1 MSVGKVGSEQPRQL
15 LQLFC
20 GAVQNFAAD
29 LRDHFGRGALEA
41 ADARQLA
48 DAVITGAG
56 GIICGVMAREMAK
69 KGAKVALLDL
79 FVENAQKIADEINAA
94 GGDAIAVKANV
105 LDRASLEEARDA
117 VVAKY
122 GHIDILINGA
132 GGNKKQ
138 ATVSPELDFFHL
150 DVDAFKWVFDLNVT
164 GAVLTTMVFGEL
176 LAKQGSG
183 NVINIASM
191 ATYHP
196 LTNTVAYC
204 GAKAAVANFT
214 EWMATHFNQNY
225 SKNIRVNAIAPGFL
239 LTTQNRFLMQKEDGT
254 PTDRGQ
260 RVLNKTPM
268 GRYGDPEEMAG
279 PVIWLCSEAA
289 SFVNGAVIPVDG
301 GFSAFWGI

>member
-1 MSVGKVGSEQPRQL
+1 MHEV
-15 LQLFC
+15 
-20 GAVQNFAAD
+20 NFD
-29 LRDHFGRGALEA
+29 ISG
-41 ADARQLA
+41 QV
-48 DAVITGAG
+48 AVITGAG

-122 GHIDILINGA
+122 GRIDVLINGA

-176 LAKQGSG
+176 LAKQGTG

-239 LTTQNRFLMQKEDGT
+239 LTTQNKFLMQKEDGT

>member
-1 MSVGKVGSEQPRQL
+1 MHEV
-15 LQLFC
+15 
-20 GAVQNFAAD
+20 NFD
-29 LRDHFGRGALEA
+29 ISG
-41 ADARQLA
+41 QV
-48 DAVITGAG
+48 AVITGAG

-69 KGAKVALLDL
+69 KDAKVALLDL

-105 LDRASLEEARDA
+105 LERASLEEARDA

>member
-1 MSVGKVGSEQPRQL
+1 MRDI
-15 LQLFC
+15 
-20 GAVQNFAAD
+20 NFD
-29 LRDHFGRGALEA
+29 ISG
-41 ADARQLA
+41 QV
-48 DAVITGAG
+48 AVITGAG

-79 FVENAQKIADEINAA
+79 FVESAQKIADEINAA

-122 GHIDILINGA
+122 GRIDVLINGA

-176 LAKQGSG
+176 LAKQGTG

-196 LTNTVAYC
+196 LTNPVAYC
-204 GAKAAVANFT
+204 GAKAPVANFT

-239 LTTQNRFLMQKEDGT
+239 LTTQNKFLMQKEDGT

-301 GFSAFWGI
+301 GFSSFWGI

>member
-1 MSVGKVGSEQPRQL
+1 MHEV
-15 LQLFC
+15 
-20 GAVQNFAAD
+20 NFD
-29 LRDHFGRGALEA
+29 ISG
-41 ADARQLA
+41 QV
-48 DAVITGAG
+48 AVITGAG

-122 GHIDILINGA
+122 GHIDFLINGA
-132 GGNKKQ
+132 GGNTKQ

>member
-1 MSVGKVGSEQPRQL
+1 MHEV
-15 LQLFC
+15 
-20 GAVQNFAAD
+20 NFD
-29 LRDHFGRGALEA
+29 ISG
-41 ADARQLA
+41 QV
-48 DAVITGAG
+48 AVITGAG
-56 GIICGVMAREMAK
+56 GIICGVMAREIAK

>member
-1 MSVGKVGSEQPRQL
+1 MHEV
-15 LQLFC
+15 
-20 GAVQNFAAD
+20 NFD
-29 LRDHFGRGALEA
+29 ISG
-41 ADARQLA
+41 QV
-48 DAVITGAG
+48 AVITGAG

-239 LTTQNRFLMQKEDGT
+239 LTTQNKFLMQKEDGT

-301 GFSAFWGI
+301 GFSSFWGI

>member
-1 MSVGKVGSEQPRQL
+1 MHEV
-15 LQLFC
+15 
-20 GAVQNFAAD
+20 NFD
-29 LRDHFGRGALEA
+29 ISG
-41 ADARQLA
+41 QV
-48 DAVITGAG
+48 AVITGAG

-105 LDRASLEEARDA
+105 LDRANLEEARDA

>member
-1 MSVGKVGSEQPRQL
+1 MHEV
-15 LQLFC
+15 
-20 GAVQNFAAD
+20 NFD
-29 LRDHFGRGALEA
+29 ISG
-41 ADARQLA
+41 QV
-48 DAVITGAG
+48 AVITGAG

-268 GRYGDPEEMAG
+268 GRYGDPEERAG

>member
-1 MSVGKVGSEQPRQL
+1 MHEV
-15 LQLFC
+15 
-20 GAVQNFAAD
+20 NFD
-29 LRDHFGRGALEA
+29 ISG
-41 ADARQLA
+41 QV
-48 DAVITGAG
+48 AVITGAG

-122 GHIDILINGA
+122 GHIDILINDA

>member
-1 MSVGKVGSEQPRQL
+1 MRDI
-15 LQLFC
+15 
-20 GAVQNFAAD
+20 NFD
-29 LRDHFGRGALEA
+29 ISG
-41 ADARQLA
+41 QV
-48 DAVITGAG
+48 AVITGAG

-79 FVENAQKIADEINAA
+79 FVESAQKIADEINAA

-122 GHIDILINGA
+122 GRIDVLINGA

-176 LAKQGSG
+176 LAKQGTG

-239 LTTQNRFLMQKEDGT
+239 LTTQNKFLMQKEDGT

-301 GFSAFWGI
+301 GFSSFWGI

>member
-1 MSVGKVGSEQPRQL
+1 MHEV
-15 LQLFC
+15 
-20 GAVQNFAAD
+20 NFD
-29 LRDHFGRGALEA
+29 ISG
-41 ADARQLA
+41 QV
-48 DAVITGAG
+48 AVITGAG

-94 GGDAIAVKANV
+94 GGDAIAVKTNV

-239 LTTQNRFLMQKEDGT
+239 LTTQNKFLMQKEDGT

>member
-1 MSVGKVGSEQPRQL
+1 MHEV
-15 LQLFC
+15 
-20 GAVQNFAAD
+20 NFD
-29 LRDHFGRGALEA
+29 ISG
-41 ADARQLA
+41 QV
-48 DAVITGAG
+48 AVITGAG

-79 FVENAQKIADEINAA
+79 FVENAQKIADEINTA

-196 LTNTVAYC
+196 LTSTVAYC

-279 PVIWLCSEAA
+279 PVIWLCSESA

-301 GFSAFWGI
+301 GFSAYSGV